1 MKTAHRL
8 ASHAKR
14 SRWQADPFAIFKVV
28 ARSTGFNQAEQTQCA
43 LPVRLAWDAL
53 RNGQATGEDI
63 AILTDVIAICIVASE
78 SMDALVQETCD
89 AARVAMSEVADR
101 YTRVKRWGVDAK
113 ALQDIPPIVDLYEE
127 LLRNATGGQMEQWIG
142 AVHSAKGRMLE
153 QMQGEAA

>member
-1 MKTAHRL
+1 MRTQYRL

-14 SRWQADPFAIFKVV
+14 SRWQADPFAIYKAV
-28 ARSTGFNQAEQTQCA
+28 ARTTGFNQAEQTACA
-43 LPVRLAWDAL
+43 LPVRVAWESL
-53 RNGQATGEDI
+53 RSGSANTTDI
-63 AILTDVIAICIVASE
+63 ETLRDVISICIVASKN
-78 SMDALVQETCD
+78 MDALVQETCD
-89 AARVAMSEVADR
+89 AARVAMAEVADR

-153 QMQGEAA
+153 QAQEVAS

>member
-1 MKTAHRL
+1 MRSAHRL

-14 SRWQADPFAIFKVV
+14 SRWQADPFAMFKAV

-63 AILTDVIAICIVASE
+63 RTLTDVIAICIVASE
-78 SMDALVQETCD
+78 RMDALVQETCD
-89 AARVAMSEVADR
+89 AARVAMAEVADR

-142 AVHSAKGRMLE
+142 AVHSAKGRMLAQE
-153 QMQGEAA
+153 VAA

>member
-1 MKTAHRL
+1 MRAGKY
-8 ASHAKR
+8 
-14 SRWQADPFAIFKVV
+14 QADPFAIFKVV
-28 ARSTGFNQAEQTQCA
+28 ARSTGFNQAEQVQCA

-53 RNGQATGEDI
+53 RNGKATPYDI
-63 AILTDVIAICIVASE
+63 ETLTDTIAICIVASE
-78 SMDALVQETCD
+78 RMDALVQETCD

-142 AVHSAKGRMLE
+142 AVRDVKARIN
-153 QMQGEAA
+153 